1 MILHMQIPQYR
12 QMKQT
17 MPRLRPA
24 YRSRNFIF
32 GLIAFIVLVPSMPL
46 SYADRVID
54 VQTVANVNEQSLL
67 GAISDL
73 QNYPQIFPDNVKS
86 VNILN
91 NQTNLVD
98 MNAGINGLFFDTQ
111 AIYQQSPNGTYTVQ
125 VVSGD
130 LKGTTLTTELNKTWG
145 FNGTPGM
152 GTIANIS
159 LDLKTSGFLS
169 WMLSFVPDSSLNY
182 ALQNGFSRF
191 VDYAQQS

>member
-1 MILHMQIPQYR
+1 
-12 QMKQT
+12 
-17 MPRLRPA
+17 MPRLRPN

-32 GLIAFIVLVPSMPL
+32 SLIAIVILVPSMPL
-46 SYADRVID
+46 SYADREIN
-54 VQTVANVNEQSLL
+54 VQTVANVKEQSLL
-67 GAISDL
+67 AAISDL

-86 VNILN
+86 VNLLN

-98 MNAGINGLFFDTQ
+98 MNAGVNGVFFDTQ
-111 AIYQQSPNGTYTVQ
+111 AVYQQSPNGTYTVQ
-125 VVSGD
+125 VTSGD

-145 FNGTPGM
+145 FDGTPGM

-182 ALQNGFSRF
+182 ALQNGFSKF
-191 VDYAQQS
+191 VNYAEQN

>member
-1 MILHMQIPQYR
+1 
-12 QMKQT
+12 
-17 MPRLRPA
+17 MPRLRPN

-32 GLIAFIVLVPSMPL
+32 SVIAIVILVPSMPL
-46 SYADRVID
+46 SYADREIN

-67 GAISDL
+67 AAISDL

-86 VNILN
+86 VNLLN
-91 NQTNLVD
+91 NQTNLVN
-98 MNAGINGLFFDTQ
+98 MNAGVNGVFFDTQ
-111 AIYQQSPNGTYTVQ
+111 AVYQQSPNGTYTVQ

-182 ALQNGFSRF
+182 ALQNGFSKF
-191 VDYAQQS
+191 VDYAEQS